1 MSIINFGT
9 REVSSNKW
17 GEIMR
22 ESPVRFRA
30 DGWKLVGRDRL
41 QYEKN
46 TGYCATTFAT
56 ATRILADQ
64 CLRKSKRQASG
75 CKLPRVGSSL
85 FKRHVLAMKDQ
96 SDDIKDQSDDIKDQ
110 SDVDSEVS
118 GAETEV
124 ADAEVA
130 SPKLPIRPGILCRHS
145 SCPEEDTNGRAW
157 FFFHLI

>member
-1 MSIINFGT
+1 M
-9 REVSSNKW
+9 VSQVRPTNKNVQLW
-17 GEIMR
+17 
-22 ESPVRFRA
+22 
-30 DGWKLVGRDRL
+30 
-41 QYEKN
+41 
-46 TGYCATTFAT
+46 
-56 ATRILADQ
+56 LALR
-64 CLRKSKRQASG
+64 CLKRQASG

-85 FKRHVLAMKDQ
+85 FKRHMLAMKDQ